1 VRGLDFSFNMSLKDT
16 GVGNFNLTLNASRM
30 LEYSRSPS
38 PGIQALLDARAAGK
52 INIGTNIPESG
63 SLLGIDGIPKWRGSA
78 SLIWSLGGFQVGSFA
93 QYTGP
98 VTDDDV
104 TDATGANWAVK
115 GQVTANLYVQYEFAE
130 GALAKTRIRVGARNL
145 TNARPPIESG
155 SYGYL
160 GSLYQPYQRY
170 WYASLRKEF

>member
-1 VRGLDFSFNMSLKDT
+1 MFGEGNALIVDYLLRTQGQTNPAVTREAPTADDIARVADTGLAPSGASSMSMTSTRTLSRRRCGLDFSFNMSLKDT

-78 SLIWSLGGFQVGSFA
+78 SLIWSLGGFQ
-93 QYTGP
+93 
-98 VTDDDV
+98 
-104 TDATGANWAVK
+104 
-115 GQVTANLYVQYEFAE
+115 
-130 GALAKTRIRVGARNL
+130 LAASRSTPA
-145 TNARPPIESG
+145 P
-155 SYGYL
+155 
-160 GSLYQPYQRY
+160 SLMTT
-170 WYASLRKEF
+170 